1 MRSNGQAF
9 KAPLQG
15 ECDSQRLP
23 LQILRRKFLPAAVAA
38 VSDRRMYLVPAV
50 RDCRYRIANAT
61 VRNCRYHIACA
72 TTAKASG
79 YRLPTLSD
87 LLRDSMHGRTT
98 EAPRERADAQRF

>member
-1 MRSNGQAF
+1 MLSCNGCEATARLS
-9 KAPLQG
+9 KRRYR

-23 LQILRRKFLPAAVAA
+23 LQKDRQIPRRKFLPAAVAA

-87 LLRDSMHGRTT
+87 LLRDSL
-98 EAPRERADAQRF
+98 